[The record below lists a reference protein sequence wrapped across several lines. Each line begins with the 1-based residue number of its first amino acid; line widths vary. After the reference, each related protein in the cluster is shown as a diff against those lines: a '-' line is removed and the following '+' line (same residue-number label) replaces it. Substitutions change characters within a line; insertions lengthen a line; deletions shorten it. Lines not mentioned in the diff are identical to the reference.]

1 MFVGHVGYPQ
11 TRAPKLTV
19 CGHCGSLVWEIP
31 TMPTTER
38 KAGSKET
45 GVWGFVGNVGNLPI
59 RFKLLAYNI
68 RVNTIYKIQFLAIYP
83 FIITHNTHKQAGS
96 GSQAYSR
103 LPTTLP
109 TIYPTTTHKT
119 TRTPKPYQCSQNPL
133 RLTDYWSKI
142 RRAVEV

>member
-1 MFVGHVGYPQ
+1 MWVTHKQEHQNYILWVMWVIWMAETHITHNWEYFGKRLGTGLQSVGH
-11 TRAPKLTV
+11 
-19 CGHCGSLVWEIP
+19 
-31 TMPTTER
+31 
-38 KAGSKET
+38 
-45 GVWGFVGNVGNLPI
+45 VGNLPI
-59 RFKLLAYNI
+59 HFKSLSYNI